1 MTVLYMNKKTGR
13 YSKIRPVDAELPNY
27 IITMPNAQGLYIETW
42 TCDDGNKC
50 AVSYYPMEYI
60 SEVFHNA
67 KKAGA
72 EKLRKTTFVNL
83 IGLQIPMKEFTKIL
97 EEVKE

>member
-42 TCDDGNKC
+42 TCTDGGKC
-50 AVSYYPMEYI
+50 AVAYYPMEYI
-60 SEVFHNA
+60 SEVFHKA
-67 KKAGA
+67 KKEGA